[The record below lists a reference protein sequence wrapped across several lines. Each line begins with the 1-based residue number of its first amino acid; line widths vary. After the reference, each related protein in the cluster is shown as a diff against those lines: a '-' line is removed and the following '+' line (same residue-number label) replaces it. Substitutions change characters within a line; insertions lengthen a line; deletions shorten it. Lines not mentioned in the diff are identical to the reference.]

1 MKITNFEDLD
11 VWKRSRELVNEI
23 YSLTKKQRFSKDFGL
38 VDQIRRAAVSVM
50 SNIAEGF
57 ERGSNTEFIRF
68 LYIAKA
74 SCGETRSHLFIA
86 FDQGYL
92 IEDELEKAKS
102 FAKSVSAMI
111 GGFIAYLRTKLKNE
125 MGKIQAKTVNFE
137 S

>member
-1 MKITNFEDLD
+1 
-11 VWKRSRELVNEI
+11 
-23 YSLTKKQRFSKDFGL
+23 
-38 VDQIRRAAVSVM
+38 VM

-86 FDQGYL
+86 FDQSYL
-92 IEDELEKAKS
+92 TKDELEKTKS
-102 FAKSVSAMI
+102 FAKSISGMI
-111 GGFIAYLRTKLKNE
+111 GGFISYLRGSKMKGE
-125 MGKIQAKTVNFE
+125 KFKPK

>member
-1 MKITNFEDLD
+1 MGIANFEDLN

-38 VDQIRRAAVSVM
+38 VDQIRRAAISVM

-68 LYIAKA
+68 LYISKA

-92 IEDELEKAKS
+92 TNDELQKAKS

-111 GGFIAYLRTKLKNE
+111 GGFIAYLRSSKMKGE
-125 MGKIQAKTVNFE
+125 KFKAKV
-137 S
+137 

>member
-1 MKITNFEDLD
+1 MKIINFEDLD
-11 VWKRSRELVNEI
+11 VWKKSRKLVNEI

-38 VDQIRRAAVSVM
+38 VDQIRRSGVSVM

-92 IEDELEKAKS
+92 SEEELENAKS
-102 FAKSVSAMI
+102 FAKSVSRMI
-111 GGFIAYLRTKLKNE
+111 GGFIGYLRGSKMKGE
-125 MGKIQAKTVNFE
+125 KFKPQ

>member
-1 MKITNFEDLD
+1 MRITNFEDLD

-23 YSLTKKQRFSKDFGL
+23 YLLTKKQRFCKDFGL
-38 VDQIRRAAVSVM
+38 VDQIRRSAVSVM

-74 SCGETRSHLFIA
+74 SCAETRSHLFIA

-92 IEDELEKAKS
+92 TEDELEKTKF
-102 FAKSVSAMI
+102 FAKGVSGMI
-111 GGFIAYLRTKLKNE
+111 GGFINYLRGSKMKGE
-125 MGKIQAKTVNFE
+125 KFKQKV
-137 S
+137 

>member
-1 MKITNFEDLD
+1 MRITNFEDLD
-11 VWKRSRELVNEI
+11 VWKKSRKLVNEI
-23 YSLTKKQRFSKDFGL
+23 YLLTKKQRFSKDFGL
-38 VDQIRRAAVSVM
+38 VDQIRRSALSVM

-92 IEDELEKAKS
+92 SEEELENAKS
-102 FAKSVSAMI
+102 FPKSVSGMI
-111 GGFIAYLRTKLKNE
+111 GGFISYLRGSKMKGE
-125 MGKIQAKTVNFE
+125 KFKAEV
-137 S
+137 

>member
-1 MKITNFEDLD
+1 MRITNFEDLD
-11 VWKRSRELVNEI
+11 VWKKSRKLVNEI

-38 VDQIRRAAVSVM
+38 VDQIRRSAVSVM

-92 IEDELEKAKS
+92 SEE
-102 FAKSVSAMI
+102 
-111 GGFIAYLRTKLKNE
+111 
-125 MGKIQAKTVNFE
+125 
-137 S
+137 

>member
-1 MKITNFEDLD
+1 MGIRNFEDLD
-11 VWKRSRELVNEI
+11 VWKKSRELVNDV

-38 VDQIRRAAVSVM
+38 VDQIRRSAVSVM

-57 ERGSNTEFIRF
+57 ERGSNAEFIRF

-74 SCGETRSHLFIA
+74 SCGEVRSHLFIA

-92 IEDELEKAKS
+92 TKDELDKTMS
-102 FAKSVSAMI
+102 FANAVSAMI
-111 GGFIAYLRTKLKNE
+111 GGFIGYLRSSKMK
-125 MGKIQAKTVNFE
+125 GVKFKPR

>member
-1 MKITNFEDLD
+1 MKIANFEDLD
-11 VWKRSRELVNEI
+11 VWKRSRDLVKEI
-23 YSLTKKQRFSKDFGL
+23 YSLTRKPPFSKDFGL
-38 VDQIRRAAVSVM
+38 VDQIRRSAVSVM

-74 SCGETRSHLFIA
+74 SCAETRSHLFIA

-92 IEDELEKAKS
+92 TEDELETTKA
-102 FAKSVSAMI
+102 FAKRVSSMI
-111 GGFIAYLRTKLKNE
+111 GGFIGYLRESKLKGE
-125 MGKIQAKTVNFE
+125 KFKAK

>member
-1 MKITNFEDLD
+1 MRITSFEDLD

-23 YSLTKKQRFSKDFGL
+23 YLLTKKQRFCKDFGL
-38 VDQIRRAAVSVM
+38 VDQIRRSAVSVM

-74 SCGETRSHLFIA
+74 SCAETRSHLYIA

-92 IEDELEKAKS
+92 TEDELEKTKS
-102 FAKSVSAMI
+102 FAKGVSGMI
-111 GGFIAYLRTKLKNE
+111 GGFINYLRGSKMKGE
-125 MGKIQAKTVNFE
+125 KFKPKV
-137 S
+137 

>member
-1 MKITNFEDLD
+1 MRITNFEDLD
-11 VWKRSRELVNEI
+11 VWKKSRKLVNEI

-38 VDQIRRAAVSVM
+38 VDQIRRSGVLVM

-92 IEDELEKAKS
+92 SEEELENAES
-102 FAKSVSAMI
+102 FAKSVSRMI
-111 GGFIAYLRTKLKNE
+111 GGFIGYLRGSKMKGE
-125 MGKIQAKTVNFE
+125 KFKAEV
-137 S
+137 

>member
-92 IEDELEKAKS
+92 TNDELQKAKS

-111 GGFIAYLRTKLKNE
+111 GGFIAYLRSSKMKGE
-125 MGKIQAKTVNFE
+125 KFKAKV
-137 S
+137 

>member
-1 MKITNFEDLD
+1 MGIRNFEDLD
-11 VWKRSRELVNEI
+11 VWKKSRELVNEI
-23 YSLTKKQRFSKDFGL
+23 HSLTKKQRFSKDFGL
-38 VDQIRRAAVSVM
+38 VDQIRRSAVSVM

-92 IEDELEKAKS
+92 TRAELDKIMFSAS
-102 FAKSVSAMI
+102 AVSAMI
-111 GGFIAYLRTKLKNE
+111 GGFIGYLRGSKMKGE
-125 MGKIQAKTVNFE
+125 KFKPR